1 MKSRKCAWLA
11 AEAPP
16 DERIVW
22 VRGNVF
28 SRQCPKSVITA
39 ESLGYLDL
47 FAVWAQVGG
56 TNIESSEAKTADAL
70 LTLRRACQE
79 ENQDGEK
86 Q

>member
-1 MKSRKCAWLA
+1 MRSRKCAWLA
-11 AEAPP
+11 AEATS

-28 SRQCPKSVITA
+28 SKQCPKSVITA
-39 ESLGYLDL
+39 ESLRYLDL
-47 FAVWAQVGG
+47 FAAWAQVGG
-56 TNIESSEAKTADAL
+56 TNIESLEAKTADAL
-70 LTLRRACQE
+70 LALQRTWQE